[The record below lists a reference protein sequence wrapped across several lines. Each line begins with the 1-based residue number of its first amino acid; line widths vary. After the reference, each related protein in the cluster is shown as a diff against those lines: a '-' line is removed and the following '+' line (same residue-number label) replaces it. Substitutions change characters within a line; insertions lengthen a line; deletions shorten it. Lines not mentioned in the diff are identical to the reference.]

1 MTFPACHSVCLSV
14 YISLPPYQP
23 ISLSPY
29 PALYIC
35 KTHNIDDVDWLWEGH
50 SLLAHAWNNRPG
62 IRCKL
67 LPWDWQTAS
76 IVFKFCSSNQT
87 ELPFALLKYNKH
99 TCWWVLERLALLLL
113 LFILWWIIA
122 YIIKSSDQIKH
133 EVNMTY
139 IIKNQLLNSIV

>member
-23 ISLSPY
+23 ISLPPTLPCIY
-29 PALYIC
+29 AKLTILMML
-35 KTHNIDDVDWLWEGH
+35 IDFEKDIVCWLMHEI
-50 SLLAHAWNNRPG
+50 RPG

-76 IVFKFCSSNQT
+76 VVFKFCSSNQT

-139 IIKNQLLNSIV
+139 IIKNQLFNSIV